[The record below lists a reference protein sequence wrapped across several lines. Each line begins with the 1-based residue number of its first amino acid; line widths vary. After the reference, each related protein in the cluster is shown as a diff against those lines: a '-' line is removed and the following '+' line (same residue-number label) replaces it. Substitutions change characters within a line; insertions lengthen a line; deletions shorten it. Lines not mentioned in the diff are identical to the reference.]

1 MVELSHIRDARE
13 RIAPFIFHTPV
24 IRMENLDGML
34 GCQVYIKPEC
44 LQRTNSF
51 KVRGA
56 LNRMLK
62 AGAEKLKDGV
72 VAASSGNHGKG
83 VAFTARLMG
92 IKATIVVP
100 EATPQVKVDGILK
113 LGASVVKCKAAE
125 RHEVAGRLSEEL
137 GLTIIHPYDDYDI
150 MAGQGTIG
158 LEVMESIPGL
168 SQIVVPVGG
177 GGLIGGIATAVKSL
191 DPAVMVIGA
200 EPALMPRYTRSLSS
214 GAPIQVDERPTIAD
228 ALRTLK
234 PGERNFPIVQKYV
247 DEVIDVREDLFT
259 AGMKALL
266 LEGRLLVEPSSAA
279 GIAAALQGDIKA
291 GPSDK
296 VCFVVSGGSVGLSQ
310 VRDIL
315 GQPPA

>member
-1 MVELSHIRDARE
+1 
-13 RIAPFIFHTPV
+13 
-24 IRMENLDGML
+24 MENLDGML
-34 GCQVYIKPEC
+34 GCQVYVKAEC

-62 AGAEKLKDGV
+62 AGAGKLRDGV

-83 VAFTARLMG
+83 VAFAAKLMG

-100 EATPQVKVDGILK
+100 DVTPQVKVDGILK

-125 RHEVAGRLSEEL
+125 RHVIAGRLSEEL
-137 GLTIIHPYDDYDI
+137 GLTVIHPYDDYDI

-158 LEVMESIPGL
+158 LEVMESVPGL
-168 SQIVVPVGG
+168 SHIVVPVGG

-191 DPAVMVIGA
+191 DARVKVIGA
-200 EPALMPRYTRSLSS
+200 EPALMPRHTRSLSS
-214 GAPIQVDERPTIAD
+214 GAPLQVDERPTIAD

-234 PGERNFPIVQKYV
+234 PGERNFPIVQKFV
-247 DEVIDVREDLFT
+247 DEVVDVREELFT
-259 AGMKALL
+259 EGMRALL
-266 LEGRLLVEPSSAA
+266 LEGRLLSEPSSAA
-279 GIAAALQGDIKA
+279 GIAAALQGEIKA

-296 VCFVVSGGSVGLSQ
+296 VCFVISGGSVGLSQ
-310 VRDIL
+310 VKEIL
-315 GQPPA
+315 NQSPV